1 MKKVTPLYAILLLA
15 TSIACNSDSNP
26 TPVEQG
32 EKEIEENA
40 LSLVNAFPNISFNR
54 PVDLQSPDDGTQ
66 RIFVVEQR
74 GVIRSFPNE
83 TDISDTGT
91 FLDIENYVD
100 DNASE
105 QGLLGL
111 AFHPDFDV
119 NGFFY
124 INYNPSPVLS
134 RISRFRVDT
143 TSPDEADPDSETVLF
158 EFTQPYTNHNGGQL
172 AFGPDGYLYIATG
185 DGGDGGDPLENGQDL
200 TTFLGAILRIDVNAT
215 DGGLNYAIPGDNPFV
230 NTEGTRGEIFAY
242 GLRNPW
248 RMSFDKLTGLLWA
261 ADVGQGRIEEIDI
274 IENGMN
280 YGWNIMEGSTCFQ
293 GTDCPQEQLM
303 LPVYEYTHSDN
314 NVSVT
319 GGYVYRGEAVP
330 SLQGRYVY
338 GDFNSGR
345 IWALSTNLGN
355 TLTNYLLADT
365 NLDISTFGTDA
376 NDELFICSLNGA
388 VYKFEEN

>member
-1 MKKVTPLYAILLLA
+1 MKKVTPLYTIFLIV
-15 TSIACNSDSNP
+15 TCIACNSDSNP
-26 TPVEQG
+26 APIEQG

-40 LSLVNAFPNISFNR
+40 LSLINAFPNISFNR

-83 TDISDTGT
+83 TDISETGT
-91 FLDIENYVD
+91 FLDIENRVD

-111 AFHPDFDV
+111 AFHPDFDI

-134 RISRFRVDT
+134 RISRFRVDA
-143 TSPDEADPDSETVLF
+143 SFPDSADPDSETVLL
-158 EFTQPYTNHNGGQL
+158 EFSQPYRNHNGGQL

-200 TTFLGAILRIDVNAT
+200 TTLLGAILRIDVNAT
-215 DGGLNYAIPGDNPFV
+215 EGSLNYAIPGDNPFV
-230 NTEGTRGEIFAY
+230 NTAGARGEIFAY

-261 ADVGQGRIEEIDI
+261 ADVGQGRVEEIDI
-274 IENGMN
+274 IEHGKN

-293 GTDCPQEQLM
+293 GTDCPREQLM
-303 LPVYEYTHSDN
+303 LPVYEYSHSDN
-314 NVSVT
+314 NASVT
-319 GGYVYRGEAVP
+319 GGYVYRGEQLA

-345 IWALSTNLGN
+345 IWALSTSLGN
-355 TLTNYLLADT
+355 PLMNDLLEDT
-365 NLDISTFGTDA
+365 NLNISSFGTDA

-388 VYKFEEN
+388 VYKFKEN